1 MCGIISVI
9 DRSGETMDGT
19 KIKHALSLMNERG
32 SGEGAGYAAYGVYAE
47 FADYYALHVFFDNPV
62 ETKCHLDALL
72 ETWGTIVHDEEIPT
86 YEQSNIRKIHTPW
99 RYFFKP
105 DRALKPGSRW
115 PEEDIVTSIVM
126 KVNTSYE
133 GILIFSS
140 GKNIGVFKAAGWPEE
155 VADFYRI
162 ENYEG
167 HIWEVDVF
175 MKENNGLVL
184 AEIELGSEDEHF
196 AIPPWI
202 GEEVTGDMR
211 YYNVNLLENP
221 YNIW

>member
-1 MCGIISVI
+1 
-9 DRSGETMDGT
+9 MDGT

-32 SGEGAGYAAYGVYAE
+32 SGEGAGYAAYGVYPE

-86 YEQSNIRKIHTPW
+86 YEQPNIRKIHTPW

-140 GKNIGVFKAAGWPEE
+140 GKNIALRSSVVPLGKNVQVIPPSLVLNSLPCRPTTHASSELSSAKTSLISTAG
-155 VADFYRI
+155 
-162 ENYEG
+162 
-167 HIWEVDVF
+167 
-175 MKENNGLVL
+175 MGLV
-184 AEIELGSEDEHF
+184 
-196 AIPPWI
+196 
-202 GEEVTGDMR
+202 
-211 YYNVNLLENP
+211 
-221 YNIW
+221 